1 MWIALS
7 EVMRESLPKL
17 VSSLEAEILAQSERV
32 VSMSVQLVKGMKNP
46 AGSIYK
52 KYVT

>member
-7 EVMRESLPKL
+7 EVWRESLPKL
-17 VSSLEAEILAQSERV
+17 ATSLEAEMLDQSEMV
-32 VSMSVQLVKGMKNP
+32 VSIRVQLVKGMKKP
-46 AGSIYK
+46 AGSIYM

>member
-17 VSSLEAEILAQSERV
+17 ATSLEAEILDQREMV
-32 VSMSVQLVKGMKNP
+32 VIMRVQLVKGMKKP
-46 AGSIYK
+46 AGSIYI